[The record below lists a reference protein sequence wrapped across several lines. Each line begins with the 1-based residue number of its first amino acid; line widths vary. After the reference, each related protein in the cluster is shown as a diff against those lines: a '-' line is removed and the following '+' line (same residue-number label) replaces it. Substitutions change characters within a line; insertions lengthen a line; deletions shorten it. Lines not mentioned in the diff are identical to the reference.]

1 MDFKRG
7 WGQGLLGRYCIT
19 SLYVCQDLE
28 RDVSKKVSNVG
39 GGAGG
44 GDVEVDAHSHSH
56 PHSHS
61 HSHSHSDKIRFHLTH
76 FF

>member
-1 MDFKRG
+1 MRVEYKRG
-7 WGQGLLGRYCIT
+7 WRQGLLGKDCIT
-19 SLYVCQDLE
+19 SLSVCQDLE

-56 PHSHS
+56 PHSHIPS
-61 HSHSHSDKIRFHLTH
+61 TNLYYATLL
-76 FF
+76 